1 MRQRQYL
8 IKQTQILTLLKT
20 LEFAVLAHNSK
31 EEALSYPSEGLKK
44 LEKLTEHLVFGLA
57 SFEGESSI
65 QDPMVFTDYM
75 VFQTEQEAK
84 QHLEALADWW
94 PHAKTVQLRAPNRA
108 GSLDGGEYVWVIEA
122 GPRRFLRLD
131 GFVK

>member
-1 MRQRQYL
+1 MKPRHYL

-20 LEFAVLAHNSK
+20 IEYAVLAHSAK
-31 EEALSYPSEGLKK
+31 DEAFSYPSEGLKK
-44 LEKLTEHLVFGLA
+44 LETLSEHLVFGLA
-57 SFEGESSI
+57 SYEGESAI

-75 VFQTEQEAK
+75 VFYSEQEAQ
-84 QHLEALADWW
+84 QHLEALLDGW
-94 PHAKTVQLRAPNRA
+94 PHAKIVQLRAPNRA
-108 GSLDGGEYVWVIEA
+108 GALDGGEHVWVVEA

>member
-1 MRQRQYL
+1 MKQRQYL
-8 IKQTQILTLLKT
+8 LKQTQVLNLLNT
-20 LEFAVLAHNSK
+20 IEYAVLAHSAK
-31 EEALSYPSEGLKK
+31 DEVLSYPSEGLKK
-44 LEKLTEHLVFGLA
+44 LETLSEHLVFGLA
-57 SFEGESSI
+57 SFEGESAI

-75 VFQTEQEAK
+75 VFQTEEEAE
-84 QHLEALADWW
+84 QHLEALIDWW

-108 GSLDGGEYVWVIEA
+108 SMFDCGEYVWVVEA